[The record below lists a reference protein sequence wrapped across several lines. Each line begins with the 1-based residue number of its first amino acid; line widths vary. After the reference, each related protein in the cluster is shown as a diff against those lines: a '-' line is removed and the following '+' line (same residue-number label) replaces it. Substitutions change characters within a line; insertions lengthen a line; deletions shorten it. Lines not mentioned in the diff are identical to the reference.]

1 MIRAL
6 WRPRRT
12 HKYYGWT
19 IVWTLAVTETISWGI
34 LYYAFAVFLK
44 PVSLVRS
51 GIAACQSMENSA
63 SALRT
68 PSGSVTIVPRRCS
81 SSYKA
86 RRSAGCAWSRPVRA
100 FAANATTSAASSCR
114 QSVRAQPHQRSR
126 SWSAAHERF
135 GVGDLSLNCRRK
147 LATSGEGVDQA
158 TGDAV
163 ESLALRRDL
172 RLDALDPVVAQA
184 IGIGALGPGVV
195 EPRREERRIEERVA
209 QHAPQ
214 VGFQID
220 GVFRGR
226 AATGSRLQQRLEI
239 AAAIEAML
247 DDNASS

>member
-1 MIRAL
+1 MQQLVQGTTIGGLRMVKTST
-6 WRPRRT
+6 RFRR
-12 HKYYGWT
+12 KRDD
-19 IVWTLAVTETISWGI
+19 
-34 LYYAFAVFLK
+34 
-44 PVSLVRS
+44 VSRFVL
-51 GIAACQSMENSA
+51 
-63 SALRT
+63 
-68 PSGSVTIVPRRCS
+68 
-81 SSYKA
+81 
-86 RRSAGCAWSRPVRA
+86 
-100 FAANATTSAASSCR
+100 R
-114 QSVRAQPHQRSR
+114 QSVRAQPQQRIPLVAQPR
-126 SWSAAHERF
+126 NQRF

-147 LATSGEGVDQA
+147 LATSGERVDQA